1 MKKINTHTLLSIC
14 FLLLAEGFAYA
25 AQPLT
30 NLEELNRRLRETAG
44 KITSIESEFIQ
55 TKHIDIFNE
64 DIESRGTFLYCNG
77 KQICLDY
84 RQPIAYRIV
93 INGNRL
99 MTVANGQ
106 KNIVNLGSNAMM
118 NEMQKLIG
126 ACMAGNLQVLQSDFD
141 LTYESDAQY
150 YYITAQPHDKG
161 IADYIAKIG
170 LTIYKKDMSVTELVF
185 HENENDYT
193 RYRFTNKRFNQLD
206 AHDSRFSI
214 Q

>member
-1 MKKINTHTLLSIC
+1 MKKIITHTLLSIC
-14 FLLLAEGFAYA
+14 FLLLAEGFAFA

-30 NLEELNRRLRETAG
+30 NLEELNRHLRETAG

-84 RQPIAYRIV
+84 HQPIAYRIV

-118 NEMQKLIG
+118 NETVGAIMPSAPRLSGKCLLKMQTSGILS
-126 ACMAGNLQVLQSDFD
+126 AMAPNVQ
-141 LTYESDAQY
+141 LTMVHTVFCIPLMYPFRMN
-150 YYITAQPHDKG
+150 T
-161 IADYIAKIG
+161 
-170 LTIYKKDMSVTELVF
+170 SVT
-185 HENENDYT
+185 
-193 RYRFTNKRFNQLD
+193 
-206 AHDSRFSI
+206 AI
-214 Q
+214 